1 MESLKEKNKK
11 EGGLGMK
18 KGKVKKFFITGGAIV
33 TLGILGLAAE
43 SKAVKIFGNNGTK
56 DFPLAKC
63 DGVCT
68 YLAAYEYYGNKEGV
82 IAGEDNLNTIVKF
95 QLGVEYSDST
105 LVSIKLTGAKFLAP
119 GNWTDATQYCL
130 VGANNAIIAVQNG
143 PHTFPTDTLYLKF
156 TQSASKDTKLT
167 LALCDGEVG
176 QPGGTFIDDMT
187 KVQLDPNLGA
197 SCYKDA
203 VVKIKWNYPND
214 CCEAD
219 FIKITA
225 KSVID
230 SQPLNL
236 TAELDT
242 DNDFKTFIGN
252 YTIRNACCTPGT
264 AGCSCGV
271 AGECFGKSE
280 RTPSVCEKWWVLGDS
295 FDPSNMNVAKISFDL
310 VSLYEEKGIKEIR
323 FTDNKTKCTTTD
335 YKTWHCESDCI
346 PCPLCSTDTNNL
358 IVEVNGN
365 TELNPTLWTVANPKV
380 TDICPIDPRVKDV
393 CCNLLAGPA
402 GAWYGGLEA
411 IIPFVKNAPGYY
423 TTIKLVNRYNKDAKV
438 FFAVFSEASNNPMLL
453 AVKQIPG
460 KESIPAGGGLMIT
473 GADLASLFPSANW
486 DFGQAV
492 KLLIRVPSQ
501 AGCMS
506 FSGTNPYNDATEQYE
521 VHGTNCYN
529 NPNDP
534 FVEGYVVYDAP
545 QGTRTVPLKFKSF
558 KNGQYAQ

>member
-1 MESLKEKNKK
+1 MAEEKNKK

-18 KGKVKKFFITGGAIV
+18 KDKVKKFFITGSAIA
-33 TLGILGLAAE
+33 TLGILGLASQ
-43 SKAVKIFGNNGTK
+43 SKAVKIFGNNETN

-68 YLAAYEYYGNKEGV
+68 YLAAYEYYGNKGGV
-82 IAGEDNLNTIVKF
+82 IAGGDNLNTIVKF
-95 QLGVEYSDST
+95 QPGTNYSNGT

-119 GNWTDATQYCL
+119 SNINSNATQYCL
-130 VGANNAIIAVQNG
+130 VDATNKTIAVQNEA
-143 PHTFPTDTLYLKF
+143 HTFPTDTLYLIF
-156 TQSASKDTKLT
+156 SQNATTDTKLT
-167 LALCDGEVG
+167 LALCDEN
-176 QPGGTFIDDMT
+176 GTLSSPMT

-197 SCYKDA
+197 SCDKDA

-225 KSVID
+225 KSVIA

-236 TAELDT
+236 TAELDS
-242 DNDFKTFIGN
+242 DNDFKTFIGG
-252 YTIRNACCTPGT
+252 YTIKDACCTPET

-280 RTPSVCEKWWVLGDS
+280 RTPTVCGDLWVLGAS
-295 FDPSNMNVAKISFDL
+295 FDPSQMNIAKISFDL

-323 FTDNKTKCTTTD
+323 FSDNKTKCTTTD

-346 PCPLCSTDTNNL
+346 PCPLCSTDTNGL
-358 IVEVNGN
+358 YVEVKGD

-380 TDICPIDPRVKDV
+380 TDICPIDPKVKDV

-411 IIPFVKNAPGYY
+411 IIPFVKNDTGYY
-423 TTIKLVNRYNKDAKV
+423 TTIKLLNRYNKDAKV
-438 FFAVFSEASNNPMLL
+438 YFAVFSEASNNPMLL

-460 KESIPAGGGLMIT
+460 KEAIPAGGGLMIT
-473 GADLASLFPSANW
+473 GADLANLFPSADW
-486 DFGQAV
+486 KFGQAV

-501 AGCMS
+501 AGCLS
-506 FSGTNPYNDATEQYE
+506 NNSNNGTTSI
-521 VHGTNCYN
+521 CYN

-558 KNGQYAQ
+558 KNGQYAE

>member
-1 MESLKEKNKK
+1 
-11 EGGLGMK
+11 
-18 KGKVKKFFITGGAIV
+18 
-33 TLGILGLAAE
+33 
-43 SKAVKIFGNNGTK
+43 
-56 DFPLAKC
+56 
-63 DGVCT
+63 
-68 YLAAYEYYGNKEGV
+68 
-82 IAGEDNLNTIVKF
+82 
-95 QLGVEYSDST
+95 
-105 LVSIKLTGAKFLAP
+105 
-119 GNWTDATQYCL
+119 
-130 VGANNAIIAVQNG
+130 
-143 PHTFPTDTLYLKF
+143 
-156 TQSASKDTKLT
+156 
-167 LALCDGEVG
+167 
-176 QPGGTFIDDMT
+176 MT

-197 SCYKDA
+197 SCDKDA
-203 VVKIKWNYPND
+203 VVKIKWNYESD

-225 KSVID
+225 KSVIA

-242 DNDFKTFIGN
+242 DNDFKTFIGG
-252 YTIRNACCTPGT
+252 YTIRDACCTPET

-271 AGECFGKSE
+271 VGKCFNSTSSANTGGC
-280 RTPSVCEKWWVLGDS
+280 PDLWVLGAS
-295 FDPSNMNVAKISFDL
+295 FNPATMNIAKISFDL

-323 FTDNKTKCTTTD
+323 FSDNKTKCTTTD

-346 PCPLCSTDTNNL
+346 PCPLCKTDTNKL
-358 IVEVNGN
+358 IVEVKGD

-380 TDICPIDPRVKDV
+380 TDICPTNPKVKDV

-411 IIPFVKNAPGYY
+411 IIPFVKHDTGYY

-460 KESIPAGGGLMIT
+460 KEAIPAGGGLMIT
-473 GADLASLFPSANW
+473 GADLANLFPSADW
-486 DFGQAV
+486 KFGQAV

-506 FSGTNPYNDATEQYE
+506 GTITGTVDIDLDNYSATFSGTAS
-521 VHGTNCYN
+521 NCYN

-534 FVEGYVVYDAP
+534 FVEGYVAYDTP

-558 KNGQYAQ
+558 KNGQYAE

>member
-18 KGKVKKFFITGGAIV
+18 KGKAKKFLITGGAV
-33 TLGILGLAAE
+33 AALGILGLASG
-43 SKAVKIFGNNGTK
+43 SKALTISGS
-56 DFPLAKC
+56 DFKLSKC
-63 DGVCT
+63 GGSCT
-68 YLAAYEYYGNKEGV
+68 YYAAYEYYGNQAV
-82 IAGEDNLNTIVKF
+82 IAGGDSSDTIVKF
-95 QLGVEYSDST
+95 TLGTNYPVNAT
-105 LVSIKLTGAKFLAP
+105 VGVTLTGAQFLNP
-119 GNWTDATQYCL
+119 GNFSSTATQYCL
-130 VGANNAIIAVQNG
+130 YNGTDVVAVQNG
-143 PHTFPTDTLYLKF
+143 ALTFPTSNLYF
-156 TQSASKDTKLT
+156 IFNANASSGTTLT
-167 LALCDGEVG
+167 LGVCDATNNYEG
-176 QPGGTFIDDMT
+176 DMT
-187 KVQLDPNLGA
+187 NVQLAPNLGA
-197 SCYKDA
+197 SCDKPA

-219 FIKITA
+219 FIKIKA
-225 KSVID
+225 KSVIA

-242 DNDFKTFIGN
+242 NNDFKTFIGN
-252 YTIRNACCTPGT
+252 YTIRNACCTPEA

-271 AGECFGKSE
+271 AGDCFGSSSSE
-280 RTPSVCEKWWVLGDS
+280 TPAGCPDAWVLGAS
-295 FDPSNMNVAKISFDL
+295 FDPATMNIAKISFDL

-323 FTDNKTKCTTTD
+323 FTDNNTKCTTTD
-335 YKTWHCESDCI
+335 YKTWHCVSDCM
-346 PCPLCSTDTNNL
+346 PCPLCSTDTNKL
-358 IVEVNGN
+358 IVEVKGD
-365 TELNPTLWTVANPKV
+365 TELNPTLWTVANPSV
-380 TDICPIDPRVKDV
+380 TGICPTDPRVKDI
-393 CCNLLAGPA
+393 CCNLKAGPA

-438 FFAVFSEASNNPMLL
+438 YFAVFSEASDNPMLL

-473 GADLASLFPSANW
+473 GADLASLFPTANW

-501 AGCMS
+501 TGCMS
-506 FSGTNPYNDATEQYE
+506 GTVSGTVDIDLTSPYSATFSGTIS
-521 VHGTNCYN
+521 NCYK

-558 KNGQYAQ
+558 KNGQYAE

>member
-1 MESLKEKNKK
+1 MESLKGKTKK

-18 KGKVKKFFITGGAIV
+18 KGKVKKFLITGGAV
-33 TLGILGLAAE
+33 AALGILGLASG
-43 SKAVKIFGNNGTK
+43 SKALEIKGYDGSK
-56 DFPLAKC
+56 DFGLSNC
-63 DGVCT
+63 GGSCT
-68 YLAAYEYYGNKEGV
+68 YYAAFEYYGNQTGV
-82 IAGEDNLNTIVKF
+82 IAGGDSSDTIVKF
-95 QLGVEYSDST
+95 TLGTNYPVNAT
-105 LVSIKLTGAKFLAP
+105 VGITLTGAQFLNP
-119 GNWTDATQYCL
+119 SNFNGDQYCL
-130 VGANNAIIAVQNG
+130 YNGSAVIAYQNG
-143 PHTFPTDTLYLKF
+143 APTFPTSNLYF
-156 TQSASKDTKLT
+156 IFNGTTSNVTQGTTLT
-167 LALCDGEVG
+167 LSVCN
-176 QPGGTFIDDMT
+176 GTDHKGPMT

-197 SCYKDA
+197 SCDKPA
-203 VVKIKWNYPND
+203 VVKIKWNYAND

-219 FIKITA
+219 FIKIKA

-236 TAELDT
+236 AAELDT
-242 DNDFKTFIGN
+242 DSDFQKFVGN
-252 YTIRNACCTPGT
+252 YTIRDACCKPEAAT
-264 AGCSCGV
+264 CNCGV
-271 AGECFGKSE
+271 AGTCFNSPSST
-280 RTPSVCEKWWVLGDS
+280 TPAGCPDAWVLGANFNAS
-295 FDPSNMNVAKISFDL
+295 QSNIAKISFDL

-346 PCPLCSTDTNNL
+346 PCPLCTTDTNRL
-358 IVEVNGN
+358 IVEVKGD
-365 TELNPTLWTVANPKV
+365 TELNPTLWTVANAKVTGFCPTDPKV
-380 TDICPIDPRVKDV
+380 KAI
-393 CCNLLAGPA
+393 CCNLKEGSA

-438 FFAVFSEASNNPMLL
+438 YFAVFSDASNNPMLL

-473 GADLASLFPSANW
+473 GADLASLFPSADWN
-486 DFGQAV
+486 FGQAV

-506 FSGTNPYNDATEQYE
+506 VSGTVNNNSSSNSPFT
-521 VHGTNCYN
+521 GTNCYN

-558 KNGQYAQ
+558 KNGQYAE